1 MLGLERAQVQAL
13 TSESM
18 EQVGPARVLPQ
29 VRASAPV
36 SETVSVLGLER
47 AQVRASA
54 PVLAQ
59 ARAQVSESV
68 EQVGPAMRAIPSA
81 PLRSL
86 LPGRVDSRRWSASS
100 RCR

>member
-36 SETVSVLGLER
+36 SVLGLER

-54 PVLAQ
+54 PVLAQAQ